1 MLFNKVKNLTTQ
13 LTEKVDVPQ
22 PQKQMKM
29 AVKDLLSSL
38 TGQQA
43 VSHDFSG
50 RSHDQAMTVSS
61 VNQHV
66 FYNSDYVTED
76 GEMEIAEFALSSPSA
91 SDQSDGRIS
100 APMSPPPPL
109 SMASTT
115 SMAFVEVTM
124 ATQYVLLLKLQTVC
138 THTYMQYTHTLSLSL
153 SLSHTHSEQLNDPLL
168 ITSLERTQDK
178 LQQWLNKLEMFARHL
193 AITCH
198 THSPTHH
205 FTPSPDHNTSKAETP
220 ISAVFMT
227 SLYQSIDP
235 STRSTTTELATL
247 CAELN
252 VYSKKTTDKLMATSE
267 EDHRDDDRPMETVS
281 WI

>member
-1 MLFNKVKNLTTQ
+1 MCY
-13 LTEKVDVPQ
+13 
-22 PQKQMKM
+22 
-29 AVKDLLSSL
+29 A
-38 TGQQA
+38 
-43 VSHDFSG
+43 
-50 RSHDQAMTVSS
+50 
-61 VNQHV
+61 
-66 FYNSDYVTED
+66 YYVY
-76 GEMEIAEFALSSPSA
+76 M
-91 SDQSDGRIS
+91 
-100 APMSPPPPL
+100 
-109 SMASTT
+109 
-115 SMAFVEVTM
+115 
-124 ATQYVLLLKLQTVC
+124 QTVC
-138 THTYMQYTHTLSLSL
+138 THTVHAVHTHSLSLSL

-205 FTPSPDHNTSKAETP
+205 FTPSSDHNTSEAETP

-252 VYSKKTTDKLMATSE
+252 VYSKKTTDKPMATSE